1 MNVYLLP
8 PVSGDSELRALS
20 SRVAATARLTA
31 FSASIAT
38 TTGAAPL
45 VETATI
51 AVAGLN
57 PLLVATT
64 A

>member
-1 MNVYLLP
+1 MYLLP
-8 PVSGDSELRALS
+8 PVSGDKELRALF
-20 SRVAATARLTA
+20 SRVAATLRLTA

-45 VETATI
+45 AETVTI
-51 AVAGLN
+51 AVAVLN
-57 PLLVATT
+57 PSLAATT